1 MSQDEKSK
9 LIAQARSGDLE
20 AIATVLR
27 HQFKKSDLRIQVSQ
41 RHHYLGILLEATE
54 LPECSRAVQII
65 SQCSEKLKLKGIKGL
80 RIFGRAKDKN
90 VLIWRRDVDLT
101 VKALKQD
108 HLSLLDW
115 MSQGTGGQTVEPTGG
130 QKPFQLPSKT
140 NDAEAINRRYLRFYF
155 GIAETALIPLDRID
169 EVLQVTRESILP
181 MPNMPES
188 VVGICNCRG
197 GMLWLVDLGQQL
209 GFPSSMAG
217 MLEIVAVVVVREAER
232 RIGLVVP
239 HIVDIESYMAQDL
252 RSPTKELFL
261 PNLLQ
266 FMEGYLTRSSSP
278 VLDVRAI
285 ASDPRLQV
293 HSYGVA

>member
-1 MSQDEKSK
+1 MAQDEKSK

-27 HQFKKSDLRIQVSQ
+27 HQFKKPDLRIQVSQ
-41 RHHYLGILLEATE
+41 RHQYLGILLEAIE
-54 LPECSRAVQII
+54 LPDCDRAVQIA
-65 SQCSEKLKLKGIKGL
+65 SQCLEKLKPKGIKGL
-80 RIFGRAKDKN
+80 RIFGRIKDKN
-90 VLIWRRDVDLT
+90 VLHWRRDVDLN
-101 VKALKQD
+101 VKVLKQD

-115 MSQGTGGQTVEPTGG
+115 MSQGTGVQTVDRTLG
-130 QKPFQLPSKT
+130 QSTFQLPAKT
-140 NDAEAINRRYLRFYF
+140 SDSEATNRRYLRFYF
-155 GIAETALIPLDRID
+155 SLAETALIPLDRID

-181 MPNMPES
+181 IPNMPES

-197 GMLWLVDLGQQL
+197 GMLWLVDLGHQL

-239 HIVDIESYMAQDL
+239 HIVDIESYLAQDL

-285 ASDPRLQV
+285 ANDPRLQV
-293 HSYGVA
+293 YSYGFA